1 MIPSVLNLVVS
12 SGLIAQL
19 PDQNEMS
26 ELWFKY
32 NLASPYAARFFTLH
46 LMNCFIFTFLSY
58 CA

>member
-32 NLASPYAARFFTLH
+32 NLASPCAARFFTLY
-46 LMNCFIFTFLSY
+46 LMNCFIFTFLS
-58 CA
+58 